1 MTARHLAPGQLA
13 SDHGSTTSGLPE
25 EPAGAMTVGEAE
37 ERSNRTSWRI
47 MYVFIGVIVALFV
60 VMGVIAF
67 AGQSG

>member
-1 MTARHLAPGQLA
+1 
-13 SDHGSTTSGLPE
+13 
-25 EPAGAMTVGEAE
+25 MTVGEAE